1 MTSKPSSY
9 ENTVQPFFAAA
20 AVETP
25 IQTVLREA
33 LAYVHRRGVCEF
45 TNEEDGPVERLSV
58 CGFAVQDEAPSPVVR
73 AAAERV
79 LDELARGS
87 GCEDDTVGLYYPELL
102 EAIMIY
108 VDACDFSDAQT
119 CGVIESA
126 YRRVS
131 SRRLASA
138 PYEPPVSEMIALH

>member
-1 MTSKPSSY
+1 MS
-9 ENTVQPFFAAA
+9 EHLHEMDDVWPFFVAV

-45 TNEEDGPVERLSV
+45 TDETAGEVERLSV
-58 CGFAVQDEAPSPVVR
+58 CGFAVQDEAPTPVVR

-87 GCEDDTVGLYYPELL
+87 GCEDNTAELHYPDLL

-108 VDACDFSDAQT
+108 VDACYFSDAHV
-119 CGVIESA
+119 CGVIEAA

-138 PYEPPVSEMIALH
+138 PYEPPASVMIVLH